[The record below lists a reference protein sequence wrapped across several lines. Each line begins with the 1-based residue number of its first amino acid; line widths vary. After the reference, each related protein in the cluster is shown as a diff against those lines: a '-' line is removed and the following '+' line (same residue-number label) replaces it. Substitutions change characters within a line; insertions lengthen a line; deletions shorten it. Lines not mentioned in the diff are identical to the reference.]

1 MYPVIAIDGPSASGK
16 GTVAARVAAA
26 LGFAYLDSGALYRV
40 TAYAAEQAQ
49 VDSTNEAALAHIAST
64 LNVHF
69 VGGDIELDGV
79 NVTADIRSERMGLM
93 ASKVAALP
101 LVRRALLQRQRD
113 FLTPQGL
120 VADGR
125 DMGSVVFPNAALK
138 VFLTASAESR
148 TERRFKQLKEKG
160 DSVIFADVL
169 LNMEQRDTQ
178 DKARSMA
185 PLRQFDDAFLLDTS
199 HLSIEQAVEQVIS
212 WFRQIG

>member
-49 VDSTNEAALAHIAST
+49 VDSTNEIALAHIAST

-69 VGGDIELDGV
+69 VGDDIELGGL
-79 NVTADIRSERMGLM
+79 NVTEYIRSESLGLM

-101 LVRRALLQRQRD
+101 LVRTALLQRQRD
-113 FLTPQGL
+113 FLTSQGL

-138 VFLTASAESR
+138 IFLTASAEARS
-148 TERRFKQLKEKG
+148 ERRFKQLKEKG

-178 DKARSMA
+178 DKARSTA

-199 HLSIEQAVEQVIS
+199 QLSIEQAVEQVIS
-212 WFRQIG
+212 WFRQID

>member
-1 MYPVIAIDGPSASGK
+1 
-16 GTVAARVAAA
+16 
-26 LGFAYLDSGALYRV
+26 
-40 TAYAAEQAQ
+40 
-49 VDSTNEAALAHIAST
+49 
-64 LNVHF
+64 VHF
-69 VGGDIELDGV
+69 VGGEIELGGV

-101 LVRRALLQRQRD
+101 LVRTALLQRQRD
-113 FLTPQGL
+113 FLTAQGL

-138 VFLTASAESR
+138 VFLTASAEAR
-148 TERRFKQLKEKG
+148 AERRFKQLKEKG

-199 HLSIEQAVEQVIS
+199 QLSIEQAVEQVIS